1 MVERM
6 HSNQL
11 YNSFHINFLV
21 DVVTTM

>member
-11 YNSFHINFLV
+11 YNSFHI
-21 DVVTTM
+21 DPSSM